1 MVLSSN
7 GKKASSKGKFDKKKA
22 SSGIDNAIDLK
33 PMKFDADLT
42 AELIIRIITVYSS
55 SSLQKEKNNNSTV
68 SASSAS
74 SSSTCGDAILVF
86 LSGVQA
92 IEKVNRAL
100 RQRSIVQSMKV
111 QVDTYC
117 YDISTYLPHLP
128 TSLPHLPTYLP
139 TSAYLLG
146 YICRY
151 TCSTALSL
159 LSNRERSSAA
169 LLPVS
174 RTVRTARS

>member
-1 MVLSSN
+1 MQHNKTSSSLNVVTNREEGDVMVLSSN

-139 TSAYLLG
+139 LH
-146 YICRY
+146 
-151 TCSTALSL
+151 TCWGIYAGTHAPRLSP
-159 LSNRERSSAA
+159 S
-169 LLPVS
+169 
-174 RTVRTARS
+174 

>member
-1 MVLSSN
+1 VTGRTFPIELHYIDGVNRLVAQGQSMQHNKTSSSSNVVRSREEGDVNN
-7 GKKASSKGKFDKKKA
+7 GKKASSKGKIDKKKA
-22 SSGIDNAIDLK
+22 SSGNDNAMDLK

-55 SSLQKEKNNNSTV
+55 LSFLQEKKDNAATAAS

-111 QVDTYC
+111 QVD
-117 YDISTYLPHLP
+117 SYLD
-128 TSLPHLPTYLP
+128 
-139 TSAYLLG
+139 
-146 YICRY
+146 
-151 TCSTALSL
+151 
-159 LSNRERSSAA
+159 
-169 LLPVS
+169 
-174 RTVRTARS
+174 